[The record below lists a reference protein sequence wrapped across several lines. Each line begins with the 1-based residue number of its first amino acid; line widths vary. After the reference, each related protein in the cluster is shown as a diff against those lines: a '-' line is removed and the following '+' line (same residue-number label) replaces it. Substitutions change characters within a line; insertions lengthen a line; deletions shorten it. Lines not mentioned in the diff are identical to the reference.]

1 MEIPKVQD
9 ILEKQV
15 LTVAK
20 ASEDKID
27 DEMAALD
34 RLDLDDI
41 EVPEPEPEPS
51 NSFNDSRKI
60 MWFVGE
66 DEGTHI
72 DGWVCWEVYS
82 RVFAAV
88 YSDPTKLGFSDLSVA
103 VVDAAVPCSGATGA
117 GIVLYA
123 LRGCFEVVS
132 KEEEQQLVSWIVVID
147 GNNPNR

>member
-1 MEIPKVQD
+1 
-9 ILEKQV
+9 
-15 LTVAK
+15 
-20 ASEDKID
+20 
-27 DEMAALD
+27 
-34 RLDLDDI
+34 
-41 EVPEPEPEPS
+41 
-51 NSFNDSRKI
+51 
-60 MWFVGE
+60 MWVVGE
-66 DEGTHI
+66 DEGTHV

-147 GNNPNR
+147 GNNPNRSGPRSSCGPKFWVWANISNGQYDKYVGKAGKDLKMFSWQPRLSTSS